1 MAFRDRP
8 AWPGWI
14 PDKAVRYLWRPRHG
28 QDGEPRRVSWMEIA
42 LVSAVVLVIA
52 IAAFAGSR
60 NGSDDPAR
68 TKVVLPT
75 LAPAAPGGYPSAA
88 VPIPLVPV
96 PSGSPAAPTPLSPAA
111 RPATTTARP
120 APHPPAARTKAPVFT
135 EKVIAATSV
144 LTTGQ
149 SWSTNRLRLTVT
161 TSGNLVLQDQG
172 RTVWQTGTTTG
183 VKLVMQNDGH
193 LVLYDTNNGTV
204 FSSGT
209 AGNPGA
215 VLILRADGNM
225 VISLNGRILFQTGTG
240 D

>member
-1 MAFRDRP
+1 MTDN
-8 AWPGWI
+8 
-14 PDKAVRYLWRPRHG
+14 
-28 QDGEPRRVSWMEIA
+28 ERRNVSGA
-42 LVSAVVLVIA
+42 A
-52 IAAFAGSR
+52 IAAVAAVILSMGAAGYAGFWIAR
-60 NGSDDPAR
+60 DDPSRPETAR
-68 TKVVLPT
+68 SAPTPDPSAFPSVTLP
-75 LAPAAPGGYPSAA
+75 PPSPSAA
-88 VPIPLVPV
+88 TSTPD
-96 PSGSPAAPTPLSPAA
+96 ATPTDKRRTA
-111 RPATTTARP
+111 RPPATT
-120 APHPPAARTKAPVFT
+120 PPKTPRWG

-161 TSGNLVLQDQG
+161 TGGNLVLRDQG
-172 RTVWQTGTTTG
+172 RTVWQTGTDNG

-193 LVLYDTNNGTV
+193 LVLYDADNGTA

-225 VISLNGRILFQTGTG
+225 VIALNGRILFQTAAG